1 MALPALLLSGKVLRL
16 ALVVGIVGYIYL
28 TADFGSIAD
37 GIAGFGNSII
47 TGIEQFITNTINP
60 F

>member
-1 MALPALLLSGKVLRL
+1 MPLPAALLSGKVLRL
-16 ALVVGIVGYIYL
+16 ALVGGVVGYIYL

-37 GIAGFGNSII
+37 GIAGFGESII
-47 TGIEQFITNTINP
+47 YEIEQFITNSINP